1 MNNENF
7 DGLKNQNE
15 LWKSLEEL
23 SEILSTRQIP
33 KTKIDPNDDVIKSL
47 IDPEFVKIFN
57 TPRVNG
63 EHSKFFTEEDYIKY
77 KNLTEKLKDLKPSLV
92 DFGRFLKDGEI
103 KTIEPRDAVY
113 DSSDSTI
120 FQKEDSKD
128 VIHLFTSNGQSNLS
142 NQTSHLKAKSKA
154 NLLGFN
160 KSKVELLDLENCVI
174 KNTLPEG
181 DEDKMSYM
189 SFDYSP
195 DSNYDFIAATAG
207 ILELKNDKYHIG
219 LVMMAYSYDDDLD
232 GLSNYLEDSLMEV
245 YQAGFNDYKIINFHI
260 ATEGFSPD
268 KDYATVLAGIAF

>member
-1 MNNENF
+1 MNNENVN
-7 DGLKNQNE
+7 GNESINLVKSLKKALELLKNVQRSGN
-15 LWKSLEEL
+15 
-23 SEILSTRQIP
+23 
-33 KTKIDPNDDVIKSL
+33 DPVW
-47 IDPEFVKIFN
+47 
-57 TPRVNG
+57 
-63 EHSKFFTEEDYIKY
+63 
-77 KNLTEKLKDLKPSLV
+77 V
-92 DFGRFLKDGEI
+92 DFGEFLKSGEI
-103 KTIEPRDAVY
+103 KIVKNPEEYEDLVY
-113 DSSDSTI
+113 KSDSIICQDTS
-120 FQKEDSKD
+120 SKN

-160 KSKVELLDLENCVI
+160 KSKVELLNLENCVI

-232 GLSNYLEDSLMEV
+232 GLSDYLEDSLMEV